1 MTHGWKRN
9 RFERTDPGK
18 RIRLSRL
25 KKIVEKRKSFYT
37 FYVYSIRFIISLLKN
52 YKLFFYSFFSPGI
65 LSSIPRRPGTIPS
78 GGSAGTTT
86 TTTTTQ
92 PRFRDWRRFVWK
104 VSSRQPLDIVLVE
117 LSSVPSGV
125 YIYTS
130 SLSSFLSLSLS
141 LNFPPSPRNG
151 SFHIHLS
158 FLPSSCFL
166 PADSDAFIH
175 SICIMY
181 IERGEWAAAISETLV
196 AGSRDWERR
205 EF

>member
-25 KKIVEKRKSFYT
+25 EKIVEKRKSFYT

-52 YKLFFYSFFSPGI
+52 CKPFFYSFFSPGI

-78 GGSAGTTT
+78 GGSAGTT

-125 YIYTS
+125 YIYTRR
-130 SLSSFLSLSLS
+130 LFPPFYLSLSLLIFLRPRGTAAS
-141 LNFPPSPRNG
+141 ISTFLSSPPRV
-151 SFHIHLS
+151 
-158 FLPSSCFL
+158 SCPL
-166 PADSDAFIH
+166 IQTRL
-175 SICIMY
+175 Y
-181 IERGEWAAAISETLV
+181 IV
-196 AGSRDWERR
+196 YV
-205 EF
+205 

>member
-52 YKLFFYSFFSPGI
+52 YKLFFCSFFSPGI

-78 GGSAGTTT
+78 GGSAGTTTT

-141 LNFPPSPRNG
+141 LLIFLRPRGTAASISTFLSSPPRV
-151 SFHIHLS
+151 
-158 FLPSSCFL
+158 SCPL
-166 PADSDAFIH
+166 IQTRL
-175 SICIMY
+175 Y
-181 IERGEWAAAISETLV
+181 IV
-196 AGSRDWERR
+196 YV
-205 EF
+205 